1 MTYADEYSRPVD
13 EPSPIYGQ
21 WLRIKARYPDALVI
35 MRIGD
40 FYEAFDEDADTV
52 AEVCDLVL
60 TSRILGTDRAGK
72 KSRRSMAGMMVHA
85 SEAYIQEL
93 VDAGHKVAIV
103 EQTAARAVQGLM
115 PREVRRVVGG

>member
-1 MTYADEYSRPVD
+1 MTYSMEYNRQIS

-21 WLRIKARYPDALVI
+21 WLRIKDRYPDAIIL

-40 FYEAFDEDADTV
+40 FYEAFGGDAKTV

-60 TSRILGTDRAGK
+60 TSRILGTDRDGK
-72 KSRRSMAGMMVHA
+72 KSRRPMAGMMVHA

-93 VDAGHKVAIV
+93 VAAGHKVAIV
-103 EQTAARAVQGLM
+103 EQTATHAVQGLM